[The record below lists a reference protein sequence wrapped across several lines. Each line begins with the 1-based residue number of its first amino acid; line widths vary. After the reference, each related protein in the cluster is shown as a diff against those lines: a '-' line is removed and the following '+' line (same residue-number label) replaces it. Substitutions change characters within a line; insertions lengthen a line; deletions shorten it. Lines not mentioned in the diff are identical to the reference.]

1 MIEEIINKYIKFWP
15 LYFKNQGKA
24 AEALNISR
32 SHFNKIINKR
42 DFPSTTLL
50 MRMENKIKK
59 KKWDFKGASTTTLLL
74 DILLVWI
81 PIDDVVVLIAS

>member
-15 LYFKNQGKA
+15 LYFKNQSEA

-42 DFPSTTLL
+42 DVPSLSLL
-50 MRMENKIKK
+50 IRMENKMQEYN
-59 KKWDFKGASTTTLLL
+59 FKG
-74 DILLVWI
+74 
-81 PIDDVVVLIAS
+81 

>member
-15 LYFKNQGKA
+15 LYFKNQGEA

-42 DFPSTTLL
+42 DVPSLTLL
-50 MRMENKIKK
+50 IRMENKMKEYNFEG
-59 KKWDFKGASTTTLLL
+59 W
-74 DILLVWI
+74 
-81 PIDDVVVLIAS
+81 